1 MRERLTF
8 LARLAVGAIFVY
20 AAYIKLTIPWLTFA
34 MSVDAYQIL
43 PDWGV
48 FLVARLLP
56 GFELLIGLL
65 LVSGFGLRWSA
76 LVVSLVLG
84 VFLAA
89 MAHAYVQG
97 KSIDC
102 GCFGPG
108 DRLGVGSLVRDSS
121 ILAVS
126 LFVTISAFLSPQRR
140 LQ

>member
-1 MRERLTF
+1 MRSQLTF
-8 LARLAVGAIFVY
+8 VARLVVGAIFIY
-20 AAYIKLTIPWLTFA
+20 AAYIKLTMPWLTFA

-65 LVSGFGLRWSA
+65 LVSGFGLRWSSP
-76 LVVSLVLG
+76 VVNLLLG

-89 MAHAYVQG
+89 MFRAYLQG

-108 DRLGVGSLVRDSS
+108 DRLGV
-121 ILAVS
+121 
-126 LFVTISAFLSPQRR
+126 
-140 LQ
+140 

>member
-1 MRERLTF
+1 MRDKLTF
-8 LARLAVGAIFVY
+8 VARLAVGAIFIY
-20 AAYIKLTIPWLTFA
+20 AAYIKFTMPWLTFA

-65 LVSGFGLRWSA
+65 LVSGFGLRWSSP
-76 LVVSLVLG
+76 VVNLLLG

-89 MAHAYVQG
+89 MFRAYLQG

-126 LFVTISAFLSPQRR
+126 LFVTISAFLPAKRR

>member
-1 MRERLTF
+1 MQEKLTF
-8 LARLAVGAIFVY
+8 VARLAVGAIFVY
-20 AAYIKLTIPWLTFA
+20 AAYIKLAIPWLTFA

-65 LVSGFGLRWSA
+65 LVSGFALRWSA
-76 LVVSLVLG
+76 PVVSLVLG

-89 MAHAYVQG
+89 MARAYLQG

-108 DRLGVGSLVRDSS
+108 DRLGVSSLVRDSS
-121 ILAVS
+121 ILALS
-126 LFVTISAFLSPQRR
+126 LFVTISAFLTPKRR

>member
-1 MRERLTF
+1 MREKLTF
-8 LARLAVGAIFVY
+8 VARLAVGAIFIY
-20 AAYIKLTIPWLTFA
+20 AAYIKFTMPWLTFA

-65 LVSGFGLRWSA
+65 LVSGFGLRWSSP
-76 LVVSLVLG
+76 VVNVLLG

-89 MAHAYVQG
+89 MFRAYLQG

-126 LFVTISAFLSPQRR
+126 LFVTISAFLPAKRR

>member
-1 MRERLTF
+1 MRDKLTF
-8 LARLAVGAIFVY
+8 VARLAVGAIFIY
-20 AAYIKLTIPWLTFA
+20 AAYIKFTMPWLTFA

-65 LVSGFGLRWSA
+65 LVSGFGLRWSSP
-76 LVVSLVLG
+76 VVNLLLG

-89 MAHAYVQG
+89 MFRAYLQG

-108 DRLGVGSLVRDSS
+108 DRLGVGSLLRDSS

-126 LFVTISAFLSPQRR
+126 LFVTISAFLPAKRR